1 MRAILSIP
9 AIILLLYTGMAG
21 AQNRPVI
28 KASITKNRILL
39 GEPFQLVIES
49 SIPGGSIVRPLK
61 IDTIPHFEFLSPPEM
76 DTIREATG
84 IQIKAVYSLTSFDSG
99 HWVIPSYSLSSNVR
113 SDTLPVDVVFSEFDP
128 TQPYHDIKDVIPVE
142 TEGEDKSWWYYVAGG
157 VLLLLVAAVI
167 LARRKKKPVPEV
179 ATEKDAYAKAM
190 DVLQKLRKNKP
201 STVEYYSS
209 LVNIFRIYVLKR
221 KGIHS
226 LQKTTHDL
234 VVKIQSL
241 DPDRTKFE
249 ALAQS
254 LRMSDFVKF
263 AKFQP
268 SPSDDE
274 EAWQA
279 IKKGIEELEKIN

>member
-1 MRAILSIP
+1 MNTRISIFVLFTFFC
-9 AIILLLYTGMAG
+9 AGMG
-21 AQNRPVI
+21 YAQDRPVI
-28 KASITKNRILL
+28 KASVTKNRILL
-39 GEPFQLVIES
+39 GEPFQLVLES

-61 IDTIPHFEFLSPPEM
+61 IDTIPHFEFLSAPQI
-76 DTIREATG
+76 DTIREAKG

-99 HWVIPSYSLSSNVR
+99 HWVIPSYSLSGVIR
-113 SDTLPVDVVFSEFDP
+113 TDTIPMDVVFSEFDP

-142 TEGEDKSWWYYVAGG
+142 LEGEDNSWWYYVAGG
-157 VLLLLVAAVI
+157 ALLLLVAAVI
-167 LARRKKKPVPEV
+167 LARRKKKPIKEAVPD
-179 ATEKDAYAKAM
+179 KDAYSKAM
-190 DVLQKLRKNKP
+190 DELQKIRKNKP
-201 STVEYYSS
+201 STMEYYSG

-226 LQKTTHDL
+226 LQKTTNDL

-249 ALAQS
+249 ALAQA

-263 AKFQP
+263 AKYQP
-268 SPSDDE
+268 GASDDE

-279 IKKGIEELEKIN
+279 IKKGIEELEKLN